1 MVIILKIV
9 INIIKRLL
17 FSFFLLFGLN
27 VMIKS
32 LGIILPINWFNIV
45 TITILGI
52 PGLIGL
58 LIIKMFII

>member
-1 MVIILKIV
+1 MVIALKFI
-9 INIIKRLL
+9 IIIIKKLL

-32 LGIILPINWFNIV
+32 LGIILPINWVNIIA
-45 TITILGI
+45 ITILGI

-58 LIIKMFII
+58 LTIKMFII